1 MVGRDGNHKR
11 NVTRSYGKS
20 GPNVVSWSQ
29 KWQARNETGHFCLER
44 RGLDGG
50 DSLGTTAVGWIW
62 PILLWPGMGNREGR
76 HRTNQIVFSA
86 AHPLRRQLPAIWLV
100 GFVITIIT
108 DGGVA
113 ARTIASGQWDAFLA
127 WGAGAVFIPSL
138 ALALGTWSG
147 GSKLFEV
154 VYVLWWYL
162 AFKERIPLLDYM
174 GVTDEAI
181 ATGVPLYYVVF
192 AILLLGLAVAGRRRQ
207 VQV

>member
-1 MVGRDGNHKR
+1 M
-11 NVTRSYGKS
+11 
-20 GPNVVSWSQ
+20 
-29 KWQARNETGHFCLER
+29 
-44 RGLDGG
+44 DGG
-50 DSLGTTAVGWIW
+50 DFLGTTAAGWKL
-62 PILLWPGMGNREGR
+62 PILLWSGMGNREGR

-100 GFVITIIT
+100 GFVVTIIT
-108 DGGVA
+108 GGGVA

-147 GSKLFEV
+147 GSKLFEA

-162 AFKERIPLLDYM
+162 AFKERIPLLNYM

-181 ATGVPLYYVVF
+181 ATGVPPY
-192 AILLLGLAVAGRRRQ
+192 
-207 VQV
+207 